1 MAAALIH
8 CHGWHLQVLTACNLA
23 SFSLSDCVH
32 SLLGRTLEV
41 LPADTLASLAAL
53 SPPVPQLSV
62 AGTAPALWD
71 EGIRVVGCF
80 SLCCLMADHEDHCG
94 IVVDETR

>member
-1 MAAALIH
+1 MTTALIH
-8 CHGWHLQVLTACNLA
+8 RRSWRLQVLTACNLA

-53 SPPVPQLSV
+53 SPPAPQLSV
-62 AGTAPALWD
+62 AGTASAFWD
-71 EGIRVVGCF
+71 EAGQVVDCF
-80 SLCCLMADHEDHCG
+80 ALCCLTAANENGCG
-94 IVVDETR
+94 ILINKIR